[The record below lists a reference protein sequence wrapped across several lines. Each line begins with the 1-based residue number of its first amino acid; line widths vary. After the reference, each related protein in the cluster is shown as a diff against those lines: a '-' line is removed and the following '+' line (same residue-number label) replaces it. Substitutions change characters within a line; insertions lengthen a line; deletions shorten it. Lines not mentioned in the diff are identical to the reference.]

1 MVQLAEDVILAQRL
15 LNVAKARFDVCRA
28 EVEEIATVR
37 GDSGQRR
44 ARLTLGLVCVG
55 KGEEAAEVGVT
66 AQIAGE
72 QQVRK
77 LVAGPGVFICDG
89 CIELC
94 SEVLREDEH
103 PTAPGSFRQHPSSL
117 RARISCWFRNLLQ
130 VRGYST

>member
-1 MVQLAEDVILAQRL
+1 MKE
-15 LNVAKARFDVCRA
+15 
-28 EVEEIATVR
+28 R
-37 GDSGQRR
+37 GDRR
-44 ARLTLGLVCVG
+44 RHARCSFCG
-55 KGEEAAEVGVT
+55 K
-66 AQIAGE
+66 GE

-103 PTAPGSFRQHPSSL
+103 PTAPGSFHQHPSSL